1 MRPVH
6 GEAIVVAD
14 INQSQRALK
23 SSFVCR
29 KFLFVQSQWHSTR
42 RLQNNIQHST
52 PRSQQHSAGHSDG
65 QNVVVISEW
74 NATLDNR
81 NVCSVDII
89 TSNVTREECR
99 EECVLKTTKI
109 LLHRQLDLLKD
120 GGRVMYLPWYIKFCC
135 RRSGA
140 EHPNFFLV
148 YRVKVKRRM
157 FYSFYRK
164 FMRF

>member
-1 MRPVH
+1 MSDCRSLYQPITTRY
-6 GEAIVVAD
+6 EIVVRVSKVSRRTVT
-14 INQSQRALK
+14 IT
-23 SSFVCR
+23 F
-29 KFLFVQSQWHSTR
+29 HS
-42 RLQNNIQHST
+42 
-52 PRSQQHSAGHSDG
+52 PRSEQHSAFHSEIRTTFSSKH
-65 QNVVVISEW
+65 ISLTEIR
-74 NATLDNR
+74 ATLDVSIVKHTLDNR

-140 EHPNFFLV
+140 EHPKFFLV

-157 FYSFYRK
+157 SYSFYRK
-164 FMRF
+164 FVRF